1 MLPGGRYRATA
12 ETIRE
17 DLMEVLNLDELT
29 ILTSEGRGLR
39 FNGIEEGRWSSST
52 STFRYVGED
61 GAYLDS
67 AML

>member
-1 MLPGGRYRATA
+1 
-12 ETIRE
+12 
-17 DLMEVLNLDELT
+17 MEVLNLDELT
-29 ILTSEGRGLR
+29 ILTPEGRGLR

-52 STFRYVGED
+52 STFRYVDED